1 MAGPSFRF
9 RLERV
14 RALRERAEDEAKEAF
29 AGAMMD
35 RVRSE
40 QEMEDAAQR
49 VAQAREAQLDA
60 TAAPISA
67 IDLMA
72 RQAYL
77 ERSERAHQ
85 ASRDDL
91 NRRDQAVEER
101 REELTEAARD
111 RQALERLKENRRI
124 EFVSVSRR
132 ASRPPTSTRSRSTA
146 SAGGQHE
153 LRHRIGV
160 ADAGRH
166 RRGSLRRHSLERARC
181 GQSRR
186 ERDGRGRHAAR
197 RGLSAPGRRSGDKSA
212 DRGAPPTDA
221 FASVLSNQVAR
232 TALAEGQSKQTSTKG
247 GKRDGTD
254 ADASGLRFQLAATP
268 GRQRRRRLRCA
279 AGRPSLIPPH

>member
-29 AGAMMD
+29 AGAMLE

-40 QEMEDAAQR
+40 QEMEDAAKR
-49 VAQAREAQLDA
+49 VSQAREAQLDA

-67 IDLMA
+67 TELMA

-111 RQALERLKENRRI
+111 RQALERLKENRRV
-124 EFVSVSRR
+124 EFVREQARIEAADLDEIALNGFRRR
-132 ASRPPTSTRSRSTA
+132 AA
-146 SAGGQHE
+146 
-153 LRHRIGV
+153 
-160 ADAGRH
+160 
-166 RRGSLRRHSLERARC
+166 
-181 GQSRR
+181 
-186 ERDGRGRHAAR
+186 
-197 RGLSAPGRRSGDKSA
+197 
-212 DRGAPPTDA
+212 
-221 FASVLSNQVAR
+221 
-232 TALAEGQSKQTSTKG
+232 
-247 GKRDGTD
+247 
-254 ADASGLRFQLAATP
+254 
-268 GRQRRRRLRCA
+268 
-279 AGRPSLIPPH
+279 